1 MSDIM
6 ASIGLSQLK
15 KINKF
20 RTRRQQIANRYVNY
34 FQKKKI

>member
-15 KINKF
+15 KLINSEQEDNKL
-20 RTRRQQIANRYVNY
+20 QIDM
-34 FQKKKI
+34 